1 MNLILGPDN
10 LSIDF
15 DFSFAEAN
23 KKLQK
28 KYNNIGLYF
37 SGGIDST
44 ALLLVIINELI
55 KTEKIEQFP
64 IRCFTIKKKDF
75 ATDNSTKVLEKVKN
89 KFNIDIEHIN
99 HIPNYKNLEHDLGIP
114 LLTQLY
120 LENINTLFF
129 TGINKTPSE
138 DIVKFKN
145 KLNLNYGY
153 WKDRG
158 LYYSPFLYMNKAQIL
173 DIFYKFNCID
183 ILEQTYS
190 CTSHPTMPCGDC
202 YSCEE
207 RAWGFEMLHKID
219 PLLPKIDLQQTDI
232 RI

>member
-10 LSIDF
+10 LSIEF
-15 DFSFAEAN
+15 DFSFEEAN
-23 KKLQK
+23 IKLQK

-55 KTEKIEQFP
+55 KTEKI
-64 IRCFTIKKKDF
+64 
-75 ATDNSTKVLEKVKN
+75 KN
-89 KFNIDIEHIN
+89 KFNVDIEHTN
-99 HIPNYKNLEHDLGIP
+99 HIPNYKNLEYDLATP
-114 LLTQLY
+114 LLTRLY
-120 LENINTLFF
+120 LENKNTLFF
-129 TGINKTPSE
+129 TGINKMPSE
-138 DIVKFKN
+138 DLVKFKN
-145 KLNLNYGY
+145 KLNLHYGY
-153 WKDRG
+153 FKDRG

-173 DIFYKFNCID
+173 DIFYKFDCSD
-183 ILEQTYS
+183 ILEYTYS
-190 CTSHPTMPCGDC
+190 CTSHPNIPCGDC

-219 PLLPKIDLQQTDI
+219 PLLPKTHLQQIDI